1 MSNSTRL
8 PAVNNQQWADA
19 ADDAKD
25 AAALLGDMASHAA
38 SAVGAMAG
46 QTACDVGKRVDDL
59 TASAGAG
66 IQGLG
71 ERLSKNSPRAGVVGS
86 ASQAVANSVK
96 DGGKYIQDAK
106 LSGIAEDISD
116 LIRRNPV
123 PAVLIGI
130 GLGWFVWRK
139 LRS

>member
-38 SAVGAMAG
+38 FAVGAMAG

-71 ERLSKNSPRAGVVGS
+71 ERLSKNSPLRRR
-86 ASQAVANSVK
+86 
-96 DGGKYIQDAK
+96 GGKRVS
-106 LSGIAEDISD
+106 SGCQFGQG
-116 LIRRNPV
+116 RRQIHPGRQ
-123 PAVLIGI
+123 AQRDCRGH
-130 GLGWFVWRK
+130 
-139 LRS
+139 